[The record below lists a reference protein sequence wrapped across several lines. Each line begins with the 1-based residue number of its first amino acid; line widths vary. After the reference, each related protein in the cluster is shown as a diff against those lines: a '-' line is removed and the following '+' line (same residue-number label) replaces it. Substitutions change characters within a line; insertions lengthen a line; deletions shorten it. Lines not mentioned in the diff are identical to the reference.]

1 MAGLKPPNA
10 LIEANAVEVLL
21 ILGLLATSGLA
32 VAAAS
37 GLLFVF
43 VAVCVLEVV
52 PVGFGA
58 VTVGFGAVPVGFGA
72 VPVGFG
78 AVPPKPPGPGPGPFG
93 VVPVGLGVV
102 PVGLGVVPIGFGVV
116 LVGLDEGPELGCP
129 RRACLGLLRACLAN
143 SSHGLAFE
151 GIADLESCLGR
162 TTFIGGTAGWP
173 DFLKS
178 SNFPGCLWEALLGLS
193 TLARLV
199 DTLLLL

>member
-1 MAGLKPPNA
+1 MKPPNA

-21 ILGLLATSGLA
+21 ILGLLATSGLVAA
-32 VAAAS
+32 VAAS
-37 GLLFVF
+37 GLLLVF
-43 VAVCVLEVV
+43 VAVCGLEVV
-52 PVGFGA
+52 PVCFGA

-129 RRACLGLLRACLAN
+129 RRA
-143 SSHGLAFE
+143 
-151 GIADLESCLGR
+151 
-162 TTFIGGTAGWP
+162 
-173 DFLKS
+173 
-178 SNFPGCLWEALLGLS
+178 
-193 TLARLV
+193 
-199 DTLLLL
+199 

>member
-1 MAGLKPPNA
+1 MAGLAEAVEAGAGLSAVGLKPPNA

-21 ILGLLATSGLA
+21 ILGLLATSGL
-32 VAAAS
+32 VATTAS
-37 GLLFVF
+37 GLLLVF

-102 PVGLGVVPIGFGVV
+102 PVGFCVVPVGLVPIGFGVV

-129 RRACLGLLRACLAN
+129 RRA
-143 SSHGLAFE
+143 
-151 GIADLESCLGR
+151 
-162 TTFIGGTAGWP
+162 
-173 DFLKS
+173 
-178 SNFPGCLWEALLGLS
+178 
-193 TLARLV
+193 
-199 DTLLLL
+199 